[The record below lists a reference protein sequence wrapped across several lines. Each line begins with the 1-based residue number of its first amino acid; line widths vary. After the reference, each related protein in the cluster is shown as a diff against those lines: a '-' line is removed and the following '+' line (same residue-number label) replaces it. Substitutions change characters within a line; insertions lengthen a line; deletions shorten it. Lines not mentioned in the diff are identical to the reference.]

1 MSPVR
6 AIKDRILKFAGEL
19 RFPKLLALTVALFAI
34 DLVVPD
40 FIPMADEILLGLVA
54 VVLAALKKKRREQI
68 AANATSPSTGI
79 PPKIES

>member
-1 MSPVR
+1 MTSPFR

-19 RFPKLLALTVALFAI
+19 RFPKLLALTVVLFAI
-34 DLVVPD
+34 DLFVPD

-68 AANATSPSTGI
+68 AANATSPGNLPRQNT
-79 PPKIES
+79 